1 MNEPTV
7 LRSIGA
13 ERPRKDADA
22 KVTGAT
28 VYTVDIDLPG
38 MLVAK
43 ALRSPHAH
51 ARVVTID
58 ASKARQVPGVAA
70 VLTRDDLEGLNP
82 TYGYFIKDQP
92 IIALDKVSYIGDVV
106 AAVAAE
112 DEASAVRALERIEV
126 EYESLPAIA
135 SIEEPL
141 APDAPALFEEP
152 PMGIVPGYGAG
163 ASAEKDPRKN
173 VCYRFQFTTGE
184 DSAFDEADHIFE
196 DSFHFS
202 RCQHYHLEPFV
213 TVARI
218 DGDVME
224 LWTSCQNPFPLRK
237 ELSRVFNHAEQNI
250 RVHVPFIGAGFGAK
264 NNGKTEPIA
273 VLLAKM
279 TRRAV
284 RFRLTHQE
292 SFLTQSQHAAVLTLK
307 TGVKAD
313 GKFTARKSTILL
325 NAVAY
330 SDASPLVAE
339 KAGYR
344 IHGPYRWRHIDST
357 CDCVMTNSTPAGP
370 FRGFGVTQTTWA
382 RESLLD
388 MIARRLGLD
397 PYEMRMKN
405 LLYLGEPYAPGES
418 GIDSDLREGLDL
430 VADKIGYHGR
440 QRGPVP
446 GAKPGRARGIGLSIG
461 FKDQGGVNKPA
472 SAQVKTTTTG
482 GIIVNCGSVEIGQ
495 GIQTALTCIVAE
507 ILGTDE
513 NRVSYAPINTDITPF
528 DQGTNASS
536 GICVMGQA
544 IERAARDVRRQVI
557 EFAAARLACAP
568 NDLELDDWVIRRG
581 NESHPLAPMIMGYD
595 GGTGFEF
602 IGHGFFKPETSD
614 DAPLET
620 PCVAWEIGWGGAEI
634 EIDEETGQVT
644 VLRLV
649 VSGDAGRAIH
659 PLVCRGQEEGAAV
672 MGLGQSLFEAMC
684 YDGTRLTNIAPIDYR
699 VPLASDLPAD
709 FQSVTQEQGHGA
721 GPFGSKGMGEGAM
734 LPVASAIANAI
745 EDALG
750 VRITELP
757 ITPERVLAALDAK
770 R

>member
-1 MNEPTV
+1 M
-7 LRSIGA
+7 RM
-13 ERPRKDADA
+13 K
-22 KVTGAT
+22 
-28 VYTVDIDLPG
+28 
-38 MLVAK
+38 
-43 ALRSPHAH
+43 
-51 ARVVTID
+51 
-58 ASKARQVPGVAA
+58 
-70 VLTRDDLEGLNP
+70 
-82 TYGYFIKDQP
+82 
-92 IIALDKVSYIGDVV
+92 
-106 AAVAAE
+106 
-112 DEASAVRALERIEV
+112 
-126 EYESLPAIA
+126 
-135 SIEEPL
+135 
-141 APDAPALFEEP
+141 
-152 PMGIVPGYGAG
+152 
-163 ASAEKDPRKN
+163 
-173 VCYRFQFTTGE
+173 
-184 DSAFDEADHIFE
+184 
-196 DSFHFS
+196 
-202 RCQHYHLEPFV
+202 
-213 TVARI
+213 
-218 DGDVME
+218 
-224 LWTSCQNPFPLRK
+224 
-237 ELSRVFNHAEQNI
+237 
-250 RVHVPFIGAGFGAK
+250 
-264 NNGKTEPIA
+264 
-273 VLLAKM
+273 
-279 TRRAV
+279 
-284 RFRLTHQE
+284 
-292 SFLTQSQHAAVLTLK
+292 
-307 TGVKAD
+307 
-313 GKFTARKSTILL
+313 ILL
-325 NAVAY
+325 N
-330 SDASPLVAE
+330 
-339 KAGYR
+339 
-344 IHGPYRWRHIDST
+344 
-357 CDCVMTNSTPAGP
+357 
-370 FRGFGVTQTTWA
+370 
-382 RESLLD
+382 
-388 MIARRLGLD
+388 
-397 PYEMRMKN
+397 
-405 LLYLGEPYAPGES
+405 LGEPYAPGES

-430 VADKIGYHGR
+430 GADKIGYHGR

-446 GAKPGRARGIGLSIG
+446 GAKPGRARGMGLSIG

-581 NESHPLAPMIMGYD
+581 NESHPLAPMIMGYY

-672 MGLGQSLFEAMC
+672 MGLGQSLLEAMR
-684 YDGTRLTNIAPIDYR
+684 YDGARLTNIAPIDYR